1 MKKKLKKIYLQQKKR
16 SLKKIVGT
24 TEKPRLSV
32 FRSHKH
38 IYAQLI
44 DDTNSKTIAY
54 SSTLDKEIA
63 KKIEKSNNQASSF
76 LVGSDLAEKALK
88 KEINLIVFD
97 RGSKPYHGRI
107 KSVAEGARKE
117 GLIF

>member
-24 TEKPRLSV
+24 PQKPRLSV

-44 DDTNSKTIAY
+44 DDTNSKTLAY
-54 SSTLDKEIA
+54 SSTLDKEIS
-63 KKIEKSNNQASSF
+63 KKIEKANNQASSF
-76 LVGSDLAEKALK
+76 LVGIDIGQKALK
-88 KEINLIVFD
+88 KEISLIVFD